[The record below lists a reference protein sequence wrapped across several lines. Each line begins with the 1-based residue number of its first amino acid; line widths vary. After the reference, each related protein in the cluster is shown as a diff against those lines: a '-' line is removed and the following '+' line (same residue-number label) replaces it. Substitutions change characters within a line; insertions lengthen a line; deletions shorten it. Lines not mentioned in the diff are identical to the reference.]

1 MKANPALAL
10 LKKDHDTVKYL
21 FDRFEKAQDR
31 DAKRKIVEEA
41 LIELKL
47 LAALE
52 EQIFYPAIRTPVGI
66 DIMNEAYQKHRAV
79 KVLIA
84 ELECMDGREDH
95 YDAKLTVLA
104 EYVRHH
110 IWAEENDVFPKARE
124 ASIDFEALSDAIF
137 ERKQALLDGVVP
149 LLPEPLEYWTTQRKI
164 LAGVAG

>member
-1 MKANPALAL
+1 MMQANPALAL
-10 LKKDHDTVKYL
+10 LKKDHDTVEYL
-21 FDRFEKAQDR
+21 FDKFEKAQDR
-31 DAKRKIVEEA
+31 AAKKKIADEA

-52 EQIFYPAIRTPVGI
+52 EQIFYPAIRTPVGT
-66 DIMNEAYQKHRAV
+66 DIMNEADQKHHVV

-104 EYVRHH
+104 EHVRHH
-110 IWAEENDVFPKARE
+110 IWEEENDVFPKASE

-137 ERKQALLDGVVP
+137 ECKQALLAGGVP
-149 LLPEPLEYWTTQRKI
+149 LLLRRR
-164 LAGVAG
+164 